1 MNFSEDCLICRKH
14 TETDDYLRIAEG
26 SCWNLY
32 AGPYESQVQGYLYLE
47 PLKHVE
53 NWGEFTVEE
62 LHEMARIIPVV
73 EKVLNRLFDL
83 ERLYVV
89 TISETVR
96 HLHLHL
102 IPRVKEQE
110 IKGIPLITQA
120 TQQKK
125 NEFTISQA
133 QYYDSIILLKKEF
146 EIESF

>member
-1 MNFSEDCLICRKH
+1 MNFSEDCSICRKH
-14 TETDDYLRIAEG
+14 AGTDDYLRIARG

-47 PLKHVE
+47 PLKHIE
-53 NWGEFTVEE
+53 NWGEFTADE
-62 LHEMARIIPVV
+62 LLEVARIIPVV

-89 TISETVR
+89 TISEAVR

-110 IKGIPLITQA
+110 IKGIPLIAQA
-120 TQQKK
+120 TQQKT
-125 NEFTISQA
+125 NEFTISQT
-133 QYYDSIILLKKEF
+133 QYHDSIILLKKEF